1 MSALH
6 PMPPPTRQT
15 FRSDGLPVLFDDGE
29 LSMRFISPNVVRSK
43 LDWMRNRTLEEIAEV
58 IADLEAD
65 IVEKYDEIQALE
77 KEVEE
82 LSNEH

>member
-1 MSALH
+1 
-6 PMPPPTRQT
+6 
-15 FRSDGLPVLFDDGE
+15 
-29 LSMRFISPNVVRSK
+29 MRFISPNVVRSK